1 MPLTLVL
8 NPYFLNISPITHQ
21 VVQINWIPRFRSL
34 SGIWYT
40 NWTVI
45 SYVIYWVLWLQ
56 YSAGKLVLRSN
67 RYDSMIFFNSTSQI
81 DYPTLNV
88 SFNLTIKN
96 QNSWWGLF
104 VLDLTYVI
112 KKIERHRFL
121 MQNLEWIYSECEYF
135 VYWLSKQRS
144 RKRFIFLII
153 IFIYPV
159 PNIIAKIEHHKSSC
173 LRPNRISYTLRLY
186 WINFICKSNVNC
198 ILEGRDTQAY
208 LNDEI

>member
-1 MPLTLVL
+1 M
-8 NPYFLNISPITHQ
+8 
-21 VVQINWIPRFRSL
+21 L
-34 SGIWYT
+34 SIGL
-40 NWTVI
+40 
-45 SYVIYWVLWLQ
+45 LWLQ
-56 YSAGKLVLRSN
+56 YSAGKLVLRLN

-173 LRPNRISYTLRLY
+173 LRPNRIFYTLRLY

>member
-1 MPLTLVL
+1 M
-8 NPYFLNISPITHQ
+8 
-21 VVQINWIPRFRSL
+21 L
-34 SGIWYT
+34 SIGL
-40 NWTVI
+40 
-45 SYVIYWVLWLQ
+45 LWLQ

-121 MQNLEWIYSECEYF
+121 MQNLEWI
-135 VYWLSKQRS
+135 V
-144 RKRFIFLII
+144 FIDWANKDHGKDSFFL
-153 IFIYPV
+153 
-159 PNIIAKIEHHKSSC
+159 
-173 LRPNRISYTLRLY
+173 
-186 WINFICKSNVNC
+186 
-198 ILEGRDTQAY
+198 
-208 LNDEI
+208 